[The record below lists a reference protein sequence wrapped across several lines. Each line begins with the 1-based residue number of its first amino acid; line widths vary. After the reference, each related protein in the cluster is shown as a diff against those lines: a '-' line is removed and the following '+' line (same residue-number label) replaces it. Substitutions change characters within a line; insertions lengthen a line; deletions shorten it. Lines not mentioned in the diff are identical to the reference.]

1 MNIYERGAPLPSL
14 EALRALRA
22 IIPSNPLSSSEE
34 ERKKERKKERKI
46 SLECQMGKK
55 CKKSKKKTKKGAP
68 FILFPL
74 SVAFFL
80 LLLSHVAL

>member
-34 ERKKERKKERKI
+34 ERKKERKI